1 MKHLFYIDR
10 VIHDPGLSDICWDP
24 VQHQRVNVRLELV
37 RFYRRI
43 DRLSPKLH
51 RNIVWDELAFARILK
66 ESFAEFCAGVD
77 GAEHIATSAVIVTR
91 DRAERLALGALA
103 AARRATKKKSV
114 ISHHHGN
121 RLYSKSTPLD
131 KPHSERSRG
140 TPTVSWSTE
149 SLNPTALGTQDD
161 EVTTGSTLT
170 RRPLRSKRT
179 FPSTNAK
186 IV

>member
-51 RNIVWDELAFARILK
+51 RNIVWDELAFARMLK

-103 AARRATKKKSV
+103 AAWRAKKKKSV

-131 KPHSERSRG
+131 KPIPNEVERCLLRSG
-140 TPTVSWSTE
+140 STE
-149 SLNPTALGTQDD
+149 PFEPDSSRD
-161 EVTTGSTLT
+161 S
-170 RRPLRSKRT
+170 R
-179 FPSTNAK
+179 
-186 IV
+186 